1 MDIITERKSAALLRR
16 IASRGRTK
24 PIVPQKQY
32 KPHFDTSADCTYFKR
47 AEPESQGISSEML
60 CDFVDEMLGDRK
72 VAANTLL
79 VLRNGKVICEAAKYP
94 YRFDTPHVC
103 YSFSKTVIGLA
114 ICILIDEGRI
124 SLDDRVQSFFGDIK
138 PAVINPLLRG
148 LKVRHLMNMTS
159 GVRLNEFAAVTE
171 TDWVRCFLE
180 SVPKT
185 EPGTVFE
192 YNSMNS
198 YMLSAIVTEV
208 TGLTAA
214 EYLETRLFAPLEI
227 KNKYWSSCPKGIN
240 CGGWGLYLLPED
252 MAKLGQLIL
261 QRGEWNGRQ
270 IVSKALIDDMCLKQA
285 DVPKAVSH
293 YNYGYQI
300 WVCDDPEMIALNGMF
315 GQNTLVFPKNGIIVG
330 MTCGNENLFHDNISF
345 DICTKYFGDLPE
357 FVSPLRRDAAGV
369 GALRELCRSYGEANV
384 PKGLVRR
391 LIAPVALP
399 AEAADWDG
407 AAYLYKTIDS
417 ASTGVLPLTLQC
429 CHNCFAKG
437 ITRTAF
443 DIVSGKFVLTVA
455 EGNSVYK
462 IPIGFA
468 GAESCEIKAGD
479 DSYRVATVGRFMV
492 DENDNDILLVKMHFI
507 EMGAVRIMRFEPHG
521 DRIETT
527 YSEIPGADFFTN
539 GVSHMIC
546 DIKNIPVIRDILAGG
561 GSELLKFAARQAFVP
576 TATGL
581 KMR

>member
-1 MDIITERKSAALLRR
+1 MDIITERKSATLLRR

-24 PIVPQKQY
+24 PIIPQKQY
-32 KPHFDTSADCTYFKR
+32 KPHFDTSADSAYFER
-47 AEPESQGISSEML
+47 VEPESQGISSEML
-60 CDFVDEMLGDRK
+60 CDFVDEMMSDRK

-79 VLRNGKVICEAAKYP
+79 VLRNGKMICEAAKYP
-94 YRFDTPHVC
+94 YSFDNMHVC

-114 ICILIDEGRI
+114 VCMLIDEGR
-124 SLDDRVQSFFGDIK
+124 LDLDQKVQKLFADIK
-138 PAVINPLLRG
+138 PAIVNPLLRG
-148 LKVRHLMNMTS
+148 LKVGHLMNMTS

-180 SVPKT
+180 SIPKT

-192 YNSMNS
+192 YNSMNT
-198 YMLSAIVTEV
+198 YMLSAIITKI
-208 TGLTAA
+208 TGLTAL
-214 EYLETRLFAPLEI
+214 EYLETRLFAPLGI
-227 KNKYWSSCPKGIN
+227 KNKYWSSCPMGIN

-261 QRGEWNGRQ
+261 QHGEWQGRQ
-270 IVSKALIDDMCLKQA
+270 IISRERIDDMCRKHA

-300 WVCDDPEMIALNGMF
+300 WVCDDPEMIVLNGMY
-315 GQNTLVFPKNGIIVG
+315 GQNTLVFPQNGIVIG

-345 DICTKYFGDLPE
+345 EICTKYFGALPA
-357 FVSPLRRDAAGV
+357 FTSPLRRDAACYN
-369 GALRELCRSYGEANV
+369 ALRETCRSYGAAKTPESFM
-384 PKGLVRR
+384 RR
-391 LIAPVALP
+391 LFSPAKLP
-399 AEAADWDG
+399 SETNDWDG

-417 ASTGVLPLTLQC
+417 ASTGILPLTLQC

-443 DIVSGKFVLTVA
+443 DIVSGRFVLTVA
-455 EGNSVYK
+455 EGSAVYK
-462 IPIGFA
+462 IPIGFSK
-468 GAESCEIKAGD
+468 AEFCEITVGD
-479 DSYRVATVGRFMV
+479 DTYRIAATGRFTV
-492 DENDNDILLVKMHFI
+492 DEDDDDILLVKIHFV
-507 EMGAVRIMRFEPHG
+507 EMGAVRIIRFKPHK

-527 YSEIPGADFFTN
+527 YSEVPGADFFTD

-546 DIKNIPVIRDILAGG
+546 DIKNIPVVRDILAGG
-561 GSELLKFAARQAFVP
+561 GNELLKYAARQAFVP

-581 KMR
+581 RMR

>member
-1 MDIITERKSAALLRR
+1 MDISTERKSATLLRR

-24 PIVPQKQY
+24 PIIPQKQY
-32 KPHFDTSADCTYFKR
+32 KPRFDMSADHTYFDR
-47 AEPESQGISSEML
+47 VEPESQGISSEML
-60 CDFVDEMLGDRK
+60 CDFVDEMLGERK
-72 VAANTLL
+72 TAINTLL

-94 YRFDTPHVC
+94 YRFDTMHVC

-114 ICILIDEGRI
+114 VCILIDEGRI
-124 SLDDRVQSFFGDIK
+124 SLDDRVQSFFGDIR
-138 PAVINPLLRG
+138 PVVINPLLRG

-198 YMLSAIVTEV
+198 YMLSAIVTKI

-227 KNKYWSSCPKGIN
+227 KDKYWSSCPKGIN

-252 MAKLGQLIL
+252 MAKLGQLIM
-261 QRGEWNGRQ
+261 QHGEWNGRQ
-270 IVSKALIDDMCLKQA
+270 IVSKALIDDMCLKHA

-300 WVCDDPEMIALNGMF
+300 WVCDDPEMIVLNGMF
-315 GQNTLVFPKNGIIVG
+315 GQNTLVFPKNGITVS
-330 MTCGNENLFHDNISF
+330 MTGGNENIFHDNISF
-345 DICTKYFGDLPE
+345 DICTKYFGSLPA
-357 FVSPLRRDAAGV
+357 FVSPLRRNAAGV
-369 GALRELCRSYGEANV
+369 GALRELCRSYGDANM
-384 PKGLVRR
+384 PKSLLRR
-391 LIAPVALP
+391 LGAPAPLP

-407 AAYLYKTIDS
+407 AAYLYRTIDS
-417 ASTGVLPLTLQC
+417 AATGILPLTLRC
-429 CHNCFAKG
+429 CHNSFAKG
-437 ITRTAF
+437 IKRTSF
-443 DIVSGKFVLTVA
+443 DFVAGRLVLTVA
-455 EGNSVYK
+455 EGNAVYK
-462 IPIGFA
+462 LPIGFET
-468 GAESCEIKAGD
+468 AELCEITVGD
-479 DSYRVATVGRFMV
+479 DIYRVAVTGRFMV
-492 DENDNDILLVKMHFI
+492 DEDDDDILLVKIHYI

-521 DRIETT
+521 DRIETA
-527 YSEIPGADFFTN
+527 YSEIPGADFFAN

-546 DIKNIPVIRDILAGG
+546 DIKSIPIIKSILAGG
-561 GSELLKFAARQAFVP
+561 GNELLKYAARQAFVP